1 LPTIH
6 LQWVYRRFTDRK
18 TQYIM
23 IENLYF
29 AYGANM
35 HPGQMQ
41 WRCPAAQAKG
51 AFMLRDW
58 QLKFYCHA
66 TVEPRKGEE
75 CPGVLWSITP
85 ECEQALDRFEGFPY
99 YYTKRTWIQDGIQFF
114 FYEMNDPK
122 SGTPGSGYVRDIV
135 DSYDFWGIP
144 RQYLNRLIYAPA

>member
-1 LPTIH
+1 ML
-6 LQWVYRRFTDRK
+6 K
-18 TQYIM
+18 
-23 IENLYF
+23 NLYF

-66 TVEPRKGEE
+66 TIEPKKGEE
-75 CPGVLWSITP
+75 CPGVLWSITT
-85 ECEQALDRFEGFPY
+85 ECEQSLDRFEGFPY
-99 YYTKRTWIQDGIQFF
+99 YYTKRTWLQDGIQFF

-122 SGTPGSGYVRDIV
+122 SGTPGSSYVADIQ
-135 DSYDFWGIP
+135 DSYEFW
-144 RQYLNRLIYAPA
+144 RLPQNLLTQSLHEPA